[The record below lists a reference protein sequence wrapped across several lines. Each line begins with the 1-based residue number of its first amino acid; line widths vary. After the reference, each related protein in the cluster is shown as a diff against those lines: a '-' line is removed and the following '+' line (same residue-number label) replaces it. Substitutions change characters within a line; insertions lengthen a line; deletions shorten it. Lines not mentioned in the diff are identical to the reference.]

1 MVLVTTLVGRA
12 SLRKSWMTSF
22 GLVVFAFAETVVAD
36 TVTTRRA
43 EAKD

>member
-1 MVLVTTLVGRA
+1 MA
-12 SLRKSWMTSF
+12 SFPEKKLDNSF